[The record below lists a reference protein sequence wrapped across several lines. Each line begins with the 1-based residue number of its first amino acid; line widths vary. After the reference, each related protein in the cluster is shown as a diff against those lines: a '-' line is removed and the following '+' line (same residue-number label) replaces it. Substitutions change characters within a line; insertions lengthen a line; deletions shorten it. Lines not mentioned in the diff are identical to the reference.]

1 MKFEKISELL
11 VKSHITFAD
20 PRKFLT
26 LKAKLRIM
34 ANREKLTIKDKVC
47 RRSDVKRVDLN
58 WRVAPLSLTF
68 LQIIGSSSWSCC
80 CCWCMV
86 SCGSWSALALGC
98 AGACVLPN
106 IGHFIHGW
114 VLVGGLNHF
123 LRLALLGAAFVVSS
137 ALQEITMLV
146 GG

>member
-1 MKFEKISELL
+1 M
-11 VKSHITFAD
+11 
-20 PRKFLT
+20 
-26 LKAKLRIM
+26 
-34 ANREKLTIKDKVC
+34 
-47 RRSDVKRVDLN
+47 
-58 WRVAPLSLTF
+58 
-68 LQIIGSSSWSCC
+68 
-80 CCWCMV
+80 
-86 SCGSWSALALGC
+86 
-98 AGACVLPN
+98 LPN